1 MLTLSINSDF
11 RIVENNDQ
19 KNSRK
24 GSQGG
29 KMRTKRTKLSQNQE
43 KEKFNKCHQSSNKY
57 EFTF

>member
-1 MLTLSINSDF
+1 MLTLSLNSDF

-29 KMRTKRTKLSQNQE
+29 KMRTKRTKQE
-43 KEKFNKCHQSSNKY
+43 AIGGKRW
-57 EFTF
+57 